1 MATSSS
7 AVSRCLANLSTSV
20 SAAAALST
28 DTLAAFAQQ
37 PSPLAAGNPVNTSHQ
52 QFMQERLRH
61 LRGHRSSPIS
71 LPSGRIVRSSK
82 RSAISTS
89 TTSGTNSNFED
100 DDSLFELRRQ
110 IPTEHQFHFV
120 LALAHLQQLCSV
132 SPIGD
137 SCTAASSTNLMPA
150 PRHDRRYDAQR
161 VSQARCTR
169 SLSPAHPHRANNGL
183 DDMQRP
189 YKFDLI
195 LRTPPPDASTQE
207 SHAWNPEDRSMNIF
221 VKDDDK
227 FTFHRHP
234 VAQSTD
240 CIRGKTGYSRGFHV
254 WQLEWP
260 GRQRGTHAVVGVGT
274 KGASLHAVGYTSLI
288 GTDEESYGWDLTRG
302 ECYHDSKHCAPWTY
316 PMDVNGRSGD
326 DYSVPDKFFC
336 ILDMDEGFLAFATEK
351 DYLGVAFRNLKGK
364 TVYPIVS
371 AVWGHCEITMKYL
384 GGLEPQPRDLL
395 EICRNKIRRELGV
408 TRLARVDE
416 LQIPPRLKQY
426 VVFG

>member
-1 MATSSS
+1 MKLRSKNKRSVENS
-7 AVSRCLANLSTSV
+7 IQRSPRRSR
-20 SAAAALST
+20 
-28 DTLAAFAQQ
+28 
-37 PSPLAAGNPVNTSHQ
+37 G
-52 QFMQERLRH
+52 MEW
-61 LRGHRSSPIS
+61 LRGRVFGSRNDDEEHRQKLVEQTIAAQSRNRSMMGAKPSSQVDNQ
-71 LPSGRIVRSSK
+71 GY
-82 RSAISTS
+82 
-89 TTSGTNSNFED
+89 
-100 DDSLFELRRQ
+100 Q
-110 IPTEHQFHFV
+110 
-120 LALAHLQQLCSV
+120 V